1 MNRLIKVG
9 VAAVALAAVVP
20 AFAEDVEE
28 EESGAIGWTPIAF
41 GVASPVQ
48 LPWGLAT
55 WDVFGIDLNLLYS
68 DAPKMYGLGVG
79 GLAMTTRDTM
89 AGLQASALFN
99 YAKKNVYGARLTLG
113 ANICREEV
121 YGLEAACFGYRREFW
136 GLDVDFLGS
145 FQDYIWGMQVAGL
158 ANITREQ
165 TYGWQTAIGVNIAK
179 KAYGFQLAAI
189 FNMAEELHGC
199 QVAIV
204 NYAQECPWG
213 FQIGII
219 NIIMDNSLK
228 VLPIVNAYF

>member
-28 EESGAIGWTPIAF
+28 EESGAVGWTPIAL
-41 GVASPVQ
+41 GIASPVQ
-48 LPWGLAT
+48 LPWGLAQ
-55 WDVFGIDLNLLYS
+55 WDVFGIDVNVLYS

-99 YAKKNVYGARLTLG
+99 YAKENVYGVRLALG
-113 ANICREEV
+113 ANVCREEA
-121 YGLEAACFGYRREFW
+121 YGLEAGCFGYRREFW

-145 FQDYIWGMQVAGL
+145 FQDYMWGMQVSGL

-179 KAYGFQLAAI
+179 KAYGLQLAAI

-199 QVAIV
+199 QIAIV

-228 VLPIVNAYF
+228 VLPILNAYF